1 MKKLIMSV
9 VAIATLSVTGANANE
24 LQEFLELNKSEICGS
39 RYQHGNTGNL
49 LMNKS
54 NFPEKYKII
63 IANSYKKDYQEELRK
78 ASGSERASLIRA
90 NEGLT
95 QTFVDEKTGI
105 TYSAHPYDPI
115 GGIIQVYSLSRGEIS
130 FDLLKQ
136 LGGTGMTTKLGWAQ
150 FIRNY
155 IDFNIYISGLSAQA
169 HAAYYSKPEIIDQYN
184 QLALYLNSIYV
195 EDLRDSV
202 KQKVKNL
209 NSEEV
214 TKLTSILFYIKGT
227 GMGIDEFLEF
237 LNNHKHNAKLKKLFK
252 DVILY
257 KKNYEEVYE
266 YMRNENERSGIIED
280 LREIETAC
288 ASPRNKTIG
297 DVVKSKITKEE
308 IRQEYQNETDRKYQE
323 YQEYQNRVMKNF
335 EKVKH
340 HTKEKVCN
348 PHDYKYK
355 MQEEVFKAEDLEH
368 IGFKS
373 SQMENNMKF
382 LYLELNTYI
391 RENIKKKLKIEDSTI
406 ENYIFQDACS
416 SLSETTK
423 TIEDVFNYS
432 NPEFKEFR
440 KQDKDLVC
448 DNNSIDPVKLIMY
461 ISKQNGKEK
470 TKDNIYEACDAWFG
484 VSTIDDI
491 INY

>member
-1 MKKLIMSV
+1 VQSAGISLKLSTFKFEI
-9 VAIATLSVTGANANE
+9 LSTFKFKSKMTVSE

-39 RYQHGNTGNL
+39 VYQHGNTINL
-49 LMNKS
+49 LRNKS
-54 NFPEKYKII
+54 NFPEKYNII
-63 IANSYKKDYQEELRK
+63 MANSYKKDHQEELRK
-78 ASGSERASLIRA
+78 TSGSERASLISA
-90 NEGLT
+90 TEKLT

-169 HAAYYSKPEIIDQYN
+169 HQAYFSKPEIIDQYN

-195 EDLRDSV
+195 EDLKDSV

-214 TKLTSILFYIKGT
+214 TKLTSIMFYLNGT

-237 LNNHKHNAKLKKLFK
+237 LNKHKHNAKLKKLFK

-297 DVVKSKITKEE
+297 DVIKSKITKEE

-323 YQEYQNRVMKNF
+323 YQNRVIKIF
-335 EKVKH
+335 LKLGLKRKH
-340 HTKEKVCN
+340 QK
-348 PHDYKYK
+348 
-355 MQEEVFKAEDLEH
+355 
-368 IGFKS
+368 
-373 SQMENNMKF
+373 
-382 LYLELNTYI
+382 
-391 RENIKKKLKIEDSTI
+391 IKKMKRLLHYRINLKI
-406 ENYIFQDACS
+406 
-416 SLSETTK
+416 LRK
-423 TIEDVFNYS
+423 RLVF
-432 NPEFKEFR
+432 
-440 KQDKDLVC
+440 
-448 DNNSIDPVKLIMY
+448 
-461 ISKQNGKEK
+461 
-470 TKDNIYEACDAWFG
+470 
-484 VSTIDDI
+484 
-491 INY
+491 